1 MAALTRLWDRS
12 LNMVGIGCALEV
24 FQVAGYATG
33 VGQVVV
39 SIDMALRTL
48 QRDVRS
54 GQRESGC

>member
-12 LNMVGIGCALEV
+12 LNMVGVGCALEV
-24 FQVAGYATG
+24 FQVAGDTTG
-33 VGQVVV
+33 VGQLVI
-39 SIDMALRTL
+39 SIDVALRTL